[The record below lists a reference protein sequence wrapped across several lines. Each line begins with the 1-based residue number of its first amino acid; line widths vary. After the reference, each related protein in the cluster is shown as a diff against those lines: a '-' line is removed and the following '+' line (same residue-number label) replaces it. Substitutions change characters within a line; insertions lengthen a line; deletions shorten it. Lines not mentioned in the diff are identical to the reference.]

1 MLFQNHYLG
10 IIVIRPHGVIAV
22 HIKLIKNHDNKKWEW
37 NTKRGKQK
45 HQRVVELKAIKIDV
59 WSSEIHM
66 QLSCYIQTRTKAT
79 FLDIFCFST
88 LASFL
93 DSFV

>member
-1 MLFQNHYLG
+1 MLTFRNHYLG

-22 HIKLIKNHDNKKWEW
+22 HIKLIKNHDNKKYKR
-37 NTKRGKQK
+37 NTERGTQK

-66 QLSCYIQTRTKAT
+66 QLSCYIQHRTKAT
-79 FLDIFCFST
+79 FVFFAFQL
-88 LASFL
+88 
-93 DSFV
+93 